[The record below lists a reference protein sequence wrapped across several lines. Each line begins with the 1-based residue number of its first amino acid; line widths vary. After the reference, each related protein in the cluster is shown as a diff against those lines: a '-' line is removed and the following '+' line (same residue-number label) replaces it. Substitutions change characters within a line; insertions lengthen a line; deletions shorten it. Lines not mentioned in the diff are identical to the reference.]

1 MLKILFFLPII
12 FFTAC
17 EIETEESNRYQVSQD
32 LDKGNFQA
40 VLDNLDCDNPNG
52 FTAEECHINRG
63 MAYFGLAGYDITSIG
78 EDMFK
83 AYSDKNINE
92 TAKTIKITSIL
103 LDRFKNPYISQGINE
118 YKFALKTSNKDK
130 GDCIA
135 DRFSELSDNEQQS
148 CISINPILLLNVLDN
163 SGDKTNA
170 SVDLQDL
177 IDVEKSIRGIA
188 PNISSE
194 EIANM
199 LNNNFDKTSS
209 ETQNQIDATQCL
221 IDNSL
226 CKKLGFKN
234 PLKIGEYQDFQIWR
248 LSKLNFKTLKLTNN
262 FGSIVLVEENRYIT
276 PKNES
281 CSETEY
287 HKYSNQCFPKPSE
300 NNETLTSVLV
310 DKLNKDEFKT
320 SIALMLNVGDTKDSE
335 QKQVDDFMTEL
346 CGNANCE
353 VTESNLMN
361 YLAEDN

>member
-1 MLKILFFLPII
+1 MFKTLLLLPIL

-17 EIETEESNRYQVSQD
+17 EIDTEESNRYDISKD
-32 LDKGNFQA
+32 LDKGNFQE
-40 VLDNLDCDNPNG
+40 VLNNLDCSNPNG
-52 FTAEECHINRG
+52 FSQDECHINRG

-83 AYSDKNINE
+83 TYSDKKLNE
-92 TAKTIKITSIL
+92 NEKTIKITSIL
-103 LDRFKNPYISQGINE
+103 LGKFSNSYISKGIDE
-118 YKFALKTSNKDK
+118 YKLALKSSNKDK
-130 GDCIA
+130 SSCNSEQ
-135 DRFSELSDNEQQS
+135 FSNLSENEQQS
-148 CISINPILLLNVLDN
+148 CIAINPLLLLNILDN
-163 SGDKTNA
+163 SESKSNF

-276 PKNES
+276 PKSES